1 MAVGS
6 KSFPQDV
13 PSEPWV
19 SKTETEKGS
28 RTQSHTALWLQI
40 AIGYLLIE
48 IVLWTPLGP
57 FHTGFML
64 LAAVCILLFVAFSNY
79 STYERGLRL
88 PAARGLLFI
97 LTMGLVAT
105 ALIVTI
111 ATLRGGP
118 IPANPGWP
126 KLNGAWQYAVWA
138 TVQQFIL
145 QTFFYL
151 RLESMAGSK
160 RAVWVTA
167 LLFAAAHIPNPVLTV
182 FTLLGALF
190 FCEMFR
196 RYRSI
201 YPLGVV
207 HAMLGLSLAA
217 SFPDALLR
225 HMRVGLGYLQ
235 FH

>member
-1 MAVGS
+1 M
-6 KSFPQDV
+6 
-13 PSEPWV
+13 
-19 SKTETEKGS
+19 
-28 RTQSHTALWLQI
+28 LWLQI
-40 AIGYLLIE
+40 ALGYLLIE
-48 IVLWTPLGP
+48 IALWTPLGP

-79 STYERGLRL
+79 SAYELGLRL
-88 PAARGLLFI
+88 PTAGGLLSI
-97 LTMGLVAT
+97 LTMGLVAAT
-105 ALIVTI
+105 VILII

-138 TVQQFIL
+138 IVQQFIL

-151 RLESMAGSK
+151 RLESIVGGK
-160 RAVWVTA
+160 RAVWVAA
-167 LLFAAAHIPNPVLTV
+167 LLFAAAHLPNPVLAV
-182 FTLLGALF
+182 STLLGAVF

-207 HAMLGLSLAA
+207 HAMLGLALAVT
-217 SFPDALLR
+217 FPDALLR
-225 HMRVGLGYLQ
+225 HMRVGVGYLQ